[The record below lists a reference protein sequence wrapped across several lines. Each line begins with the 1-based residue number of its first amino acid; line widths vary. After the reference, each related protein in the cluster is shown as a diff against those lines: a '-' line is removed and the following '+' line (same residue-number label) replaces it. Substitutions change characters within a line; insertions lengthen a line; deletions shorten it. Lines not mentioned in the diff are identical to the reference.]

1 MGKRRIYLYL
11 LTFLPECRII
21 VSTKKIYFLYVRLF
35 CAFLCL
41 ISLHFKPKN
50 QCVTINK
57 TLKEAIYA
65 QKNTAKPF
73 FFS

>member
-1 MGKRRIYLYL
+1 MFVYFVHFMFNFPTI
-11 LTFLPECRII
+11 
-21 VSTKKIYFLYVRLF
+21 KKTQ
-35 CAFLCL
+35 
-41 ISLHFKPKN
+41 N